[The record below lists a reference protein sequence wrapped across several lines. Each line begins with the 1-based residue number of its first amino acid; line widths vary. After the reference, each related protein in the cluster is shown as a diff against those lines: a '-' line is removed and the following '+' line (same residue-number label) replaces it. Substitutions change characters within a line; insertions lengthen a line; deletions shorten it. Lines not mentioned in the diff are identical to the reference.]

1 MRAQTFSRGGCNEIG
16 VTCALSIGFAYPK
29 MFSNWKAGSSL
40 QMLSCLR
47 EAFWEAFTEAA
58 VGYKYWRIKSTL
70 TASITFCRTELKQ
83 NVKAARN
90 LFALKQRKETNA
102 IRQVRQPH
110 HSSVFLSRGN
120 VSCHVSFSL
129 FRPLQPTGKL
139 INISWIYFTE
149 CFLRNPWNAID
160 RSTTVAEQSKEMERY
175 LGWVN
180 VSRSLESLGERSF
193 LLPKWEKEETPVN
206 FWKHSCA
213 NLINHADTSLA
224 MT

>member
-1 MRAQTFSRGGCNEIG
+1 MQQLFQIINKIFLHFHDQIFPHSTFCFNSFLRSVVRGRTLCMRAQTFSRGGCNEIG

-70 TASITFCRTELKQ
+70 TESITFCRTELKQ

-110 HSSVFLSRGN
+110 HSSVF
-120 VSCHVSFSL
+120 F
-129 FRPLQPTGKL
+129 K
-139 INISWIYFTE
+139 SW
-149 CFLRNPWNAID
+149 
-160 RSTTVAEQSKEMERY
+160 
-175 LGWVN
+175 
-180 VSRSLESLGERSF
+180 
-193 LLPKWEKEETPVN
+193 
-206 FWKHSCA
+206 
-213 NLINHADTSLA
+213 
-224 MT
+224 